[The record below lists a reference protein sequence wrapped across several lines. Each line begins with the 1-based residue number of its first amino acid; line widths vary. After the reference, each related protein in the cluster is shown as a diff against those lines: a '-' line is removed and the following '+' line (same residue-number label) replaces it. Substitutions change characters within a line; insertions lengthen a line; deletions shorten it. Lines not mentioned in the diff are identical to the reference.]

1 MKSLDPELFQSKDS
15 RKLARDNAKQNE
27 ADNKATENDLEVV
40 NKTVDRLNKLTRTER
55 NKMAMKK
62 VNRDAQTAQA
72 VEKSFQKQ
80 INRIPMTVK
89 EAE

>member
-15 RKLARDNAKQNE
+15 KKLARDNAKQNE

-40 NKTVDRLNKLTRTER
+40 NKTISRLNKLTKTER

-62 VNRDAQTAQA
+62 ANRDAQTAMG
-72 VEKSFQKQ
+72 VEKTFQKQ

-89 EAE
+89 EVE

>member
-55 NKMAMKK
+55 NKM
-62 VNRDAQTAQA
+62 VSIQL
-72 VEKSFQKQ
+72 FQYDKLYQ
-80 INRIPMTVK
+80 LII
-89 EAE
+89 